1 MLSFGTVVRVY
12 EATFIFKPEADSVDR
27 GQVLVKEVF
36 TKAGGTFV
44 AEEDMG
50 ERPLAYTIKKADRG
64 RYVHYEIA
72 SEPTALHDAERALQ
86 LAPDILKYLIVRKE
100 A

>member
-1 MLSFGTVVRVY
+1 MRVY

-27 GQVLVKEVF
+27 GQGVVKEVF
-36 TKAGGTFV
+36 AKAGGTFL

-50 ERPLAYTIKKADRG
+50 ERALAYAIRKVERG
-64 RYVHYEIA
+64 RYFHYQVE
-72 SEPTALHDAERALQ
+72 SEPTAIRDAERALQ

>member
-1 MLSFGTVVRVY
+1 MLSSCTVVRVY

-27 GQVLVKEVF
+27 GQGVVKEVF
-36 TKAGGTFV
+36 AKAGGTFL

-50 ERPLAYTIKKADRG
+50 ERALAYAIKKAERG
-64 RYVHYEIA
+64 RYFHYQVE
-72 SEPTALHDAERALQ
+72 SEPTAIRDAERALQ